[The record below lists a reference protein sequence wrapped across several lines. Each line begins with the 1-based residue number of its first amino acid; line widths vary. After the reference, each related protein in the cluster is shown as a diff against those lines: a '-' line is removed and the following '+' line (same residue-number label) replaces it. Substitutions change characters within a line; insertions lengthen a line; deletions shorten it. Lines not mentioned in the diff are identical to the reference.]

1 VSSLV
6 FLAGVEGDKP
16 SFASVLKSQIS
27 ELRKQ
32 LDKNP
37 HLLCST
43 NYHSQQRGPPLP
55 SSCSDSRD
63 IRVLL
68 DALSDSISKSSK
80 IFDTSASSPAPHS
93 ISRLP
98 EGNRDI
104 RVLLDALSDAVEK
117 SNVIP
122 TRIFDTQQS
131 PSETFND
138 TKNFKVLLDNLSAYN
153 PRNGIGSSNAP
164 IFTSH
169 INMAKTQSV
178 PSSGSQGMTI
188 PDMFRDDVKRFNPS
202 ALSASTCREVSSGNP
217 LSHRPRDEHKC
228 GDQ

>member
-16 SFASVLKSQIS
+16 SFSSVLKSQIS

-37 HLLCST
+37 QLLCSA

-55 SSCSDSRD
+55 SSCSDSRN

-80 IFDTSASSPAPHS
+80 IFDTSASSPAHS
-93 ISRLP
+93 IPRHP

-104 RVLLDALSDAVEK
+104 RVLLDALSDAVDK

-122 TRIFDTQQS
+122 ARIFDTQQS

-164 IFTSH
+164 VFTSH

-178 PSSGSQGMTI
+178 PLSGSLGMNI
-188 PDMFRDDVKRFNPS
+188 PDMLNPS
-202 ALSASTCREVSSGNP
+202 ALSASTCREVGLGNP
-217 LSHRPRDEHKC
+217 SHRPLDKHKC
-228 GDQ
+228 GDQH